1 MEISPREP
9 YREGPFV
16 KIKSQKD
23 KNQAFTEFKYLE
35 KATIYMV
42 FLMGAVLV
50 HYD

>member
-16 KIKSQKD
+16 KIKSQKA

-35 KATIYMV
+35 KTNYIYGI
-42 FLMGAVLV
+42 LNGCGLSAL
-50 HYD
+50 